1 MSINSRAKG
10 KDGELE
16 FAEYLRL
23 AGFEARRGQQF
34 HGGGDSPDVVTSVP
48 GVHFEVKRVEAGNP
62 YKWLAQAESD
72 CPTGEISMSPG
83 ACPPRFNT
91 SEPAK
96 MPVVAHRKN
105 RQNWIAILGM
115 DDFIDLVRKANASDN
130 H

>member
-34 HGGGDSPDVVTSVP
+34 HGGGDSPDVVTSIP

-62 YKWLAQAESD
+62 YKWLLQAELD
-72 CPTGEISMSPG
+72 IVFNISRGVLVICRLSRIARTVRIGSPFS
-83 ACPPRFNT
+83 AWT
-91 SEPAK
+91 
-96 MPVVAHRKN
+96 
-105 RQNWIAILGM
+105 ILS
-115 DDFIDLVRKANASDN
+115 I
-130 H
+130 

>member
-34 HGGGDSPDVVTSVP
+34 HGGGDSPDVVTSIP

-62 YKWLAQAESD
+62 YKWLLQAELD
-72 CPTGEISMSPG
+72 IVFNISRGG
-83 ACPPRFNT
+83 ARN
-91 SEPAK
+91 